1 MTSGR
6 VAHCDLGNLLP
17 TDLQLSSA
25 TDASYT
31 LMCLPR
37 SEWEEQCQPGWLQ
50 VYPPSRQYVTLG
62 TCAMRT
68 HLSRFLTFGSGRP
81 VQVCHRDCRGWSGT
95 LARGVNSHGWRVSH
109 CSGYEEMSKS
119 PRPDKPSLAF
129 FNLSAPGTDDNW
141 PRAAPAA
148 LAFSSGEASGS
159 NDWDVSR
166 RVWISCM
173 GGRVFRTGAT
183 HMDSSAS
190 VLVSTQHCSS
200 CRLCQVSDASRDG
213 SNTSDNTSCDGAD
226 SSGYAFHSARYTS
239 CDLFERVKAL
249 GPLR

>member
-173 GGRVFRTGAT
+173 GGRVPNRGHSHGQQRLCSRLHPALLFLP
-183 HMDSSAS
+183 
-190 VLVSTQHCSS
+190 LVSSFRRLPRRLQHLRQHLLRR
-200 CRLCQVSDASRDG
+200 CRLLRLRLSLR
-213 SNTSDNTSCDGAD
+213 
-226 SSGYAFHSARYTS
+226 
-239 CDLFERVKAL
+239 
-249 GPLR
+249 PLHLLRPF